1 MTPPPNGVQGIT
13 EDDIADYLVNTPG
26 FFERHA
32 QLLATVQLANPH
44 GLRAV
49 SLQERQMDMLR
60 DRIKGLER
68 KIMEMIRAGQDN
80 VAIADRMHRWTCA
93 MLLAHEPSRL
103 GEVIVEALKHEFLI
117 PQVALRVWGVAPAHA
132 ALPWAQGASD
142 DVQTFAASLS
152 QPYCGL
158 NASFEAAAW
167 LNDPVPVQS
176 LALVPL
182 RVGAAPGQCFGLLV
196 LGSPDALRYQADMGT
211 EFLEQ
216 VGDIAS
222 AALSRL
228 LP

>member
-1 MTPPPNGVQGIT
+1 MSNPPHGVQGIT
-13 EDDIADYLVNTPG
+13 EDDIASYLVNTPG

-32 QLLATVQLANPH
+32 ELLATVQLASPH

-60 DRIKGLER
+60 ERIKGLER

-93 MLLAHEPSRL
+93 MLLAHDPRSL
-103 GEVIVEALKHEFLI
+103 GDLIIDSLKNEFLI
-117 PQVALRVWGVAPAHA
+117 PQAAVRVWGVAPAHA
-132 ALPWAQGASD
+132 DLPIAQGASD
-142 DVQTFAASLS
+142 DVQTFAASLTL
-152 QPYCGL
+152 PYCGL
-158 NASFEAAAW
+158 NAGFEAVSW

-182 RVGAAPGQCFGLLV
+182 RVGAASGQCFGLLV
-196 LGSPDALRYQADMGT
+196 LGSPDALRYQSDMGT

>member
-1 MTPPPNGVQGIT
+1 MTPTPEGVQGIT
-13 EDDIADYLVNTPG
+13 EDDIASYLVNTPS

-32 QLLATVQLANPH
+32 ELLASVQLANPH
-44 GLRAV
+44 GQRAV

-80 VAIADRMHRWTCA
+80 EAIADRMHRWTCTV
-93 MLLAHEPSRL
+93 MLTHDGRAL
-103 GEVIVEALKHEFLI
+103 GQALTSSLKHEFMI
-117 PQVALRVWGVAPAHA
+117 PQVALKVWGLSADYAD
-132 ALPWAQGASD
+132 LPWAQGASE
-142 DVQTFAASLS
+142 DVQTFAASLA

-158 NASFEAAAW
+158 NAGFEAAGW
-167 LNDPVPVQS
+167 LTDPVPVQS
-176 LALVPL
+176 MAMVPL
-182 RVGAAPGQCFGLLV
+182 RVGAGEGQCFGLLV

-216 VGDIAS
+216 VGDVAS
-222 AALSRL
+222 AALARL